1 MKKLKIFPK
10 IFLYTLSLMLIIVL
24 LSHTLIY
31 FLMPW
36 AYNYQQEKAL
46 ETDTVRLVEQ
56 ITTVPPDERL
66 NCVMDFATKWA
77 ANVSVDYDG
86 FSYRMDLL
94 KAETDATSSPDS
106 KVEVTVIAT
115 TTEDGLKIS
124 LAENPLGGADFFKV
138 EQGLSDGAGSITAV
152 VSRQHIEDAVS
163 AVLMILPFTAI
174 LCMVISVL
182 FALAYSRMFTRPI
195 QRISAATEQMR
206 ELKPDTHCPNDTQDE
221 LGMLADNVNSL
232 YQTLLSTI
240 QTLEQEIEKV
250 EAADI
255 QKSNFLRAASHELK
269 TPVTAV
275 SVMLENMLLGIGKY
289 KDRDTYLARCKELT
303 DRLAQMIKEI
313 LDASRAEFAGEQ
325 EQTDFLISDI
335 LETVMEPYQI
345 IAKAKGIAFSIDKS
359 ETYTVYLP
367 QSMIEKAIS
376 NILAN
381 AVSYT
386 KPDGVIHISC
396 KGRQLVIENEC
407 TPIPPEHLAHI
418 FEPFYRPDYGRDRA
432 AGGNGLGL
440 YLVATILKSLDIS
453 YSFSPTED
461 IEGMSFQI
469 CF

>member
-10 IFLYTLSLMLIIVL
+10 TFLYTLGLMLIIVL

-46 ETDTVRLVEQ
+46 EADAARLAEQ
-56 ITTVPPDERL
+56 IITAPSEERV
-66 NCVMDFATKWA
+66 NYVTSFAAKWSA
-77 ANVSVDYDG
+77 NANVVYDD
-86 FSYRMDLL
+86 FSYHVDLL
-94 KAETDATSSPDS
+94 KEAAAASSPNG

-138 EQGLSDGAGSITAV
+138 EQGFSDGAGSITAI

-195 QRISAATEQMR
+195 QRISAATEKMR
-206 ELKPDTHCPNDTQDE
+206 KLEPAAHCPNDAQDE
-221 LGMLADNVNSL
+221 MGMLADNVNSL

-240 QTLEQEIEKV
+240 QTLEQEIKKV

-255 QKSNFLRAASHELK
+255 QKTNFLRAASHELK

-313 LDASRAEFAGEQ
+313 LDASRAEFAREQ
-325 EQTDFLISDI
+325 EQTDFLIVDALKAVI
-335 LETVMEPYQI
+335 EPYQI
-345 IAKAKGIAFSIDKS
+345 IAKAKGIAFSVDAG
-359 ETYTVYLP
+359 EQFTVHLP
-367 QSMIEKAIS
+367 RGMIEKAIS

-386 KPDGVIHISC
+386 KPDGTIYVSC
-396 KGRQLVIENEC
+396 KGQLLIIENEC
-407 TPIPPEHLAHI
+407 TPIPPEHLVHI

-453 YSFSPTED
+453 YSFSPSED

-469 CF
+469 IF

>member
-10 IFLYTLSLMLIIVL
+10 TFLYTLGLMLIIVL

-46 ETDTVRLVEQ
+46 EADAARLVEQ
-56 ITTVPPDERL
+56 IINAPSEERV
-66 NCVMDFATKWA
+66 NYVTSFAAKWSA
-77 ANVSVDYDG
+77 NANVVYDD
-86 FSYRMDLL
+86 FSYHVDLL
-94 KAETDATSSPDS
+94 KEEAAASSPNGR
-106 KVEVTVIAT
+106 VEVTVIAT

-138 EQGLSDGAGSITAV
+138 EQGFSDGAGSITAI

-195 QRISAATEQMR
+195 QRISAATEKMR
-206 ELKPDTHCPNDTQDE
+206 KLEPAAHCPNDAQDE
-221 LGMLADNVNSL
+221 MGMLADNVNSL

-240 QTLEQEIEKV
+240 QTLEQEIKKV

-255 QKSNFLRAASHELK
+255 QKTNFLRAASHELK

-289 KDRDTYLARCKELT
+289 KDKDTYLARCKELT

-313 LDASRAEFAGEQ
+313 LDASRAEFAREQ
-325 EQTDFLISDI
+325 EQTDFLIVDALKAVI
-335 LETVMEPYQI
+335 EPYQI
-345 IAKAKGIAFSIDKS
+345 IAKAKGIAFSVDAG
-359 ETYTVYLP
+359 EQFTVHLP
-367 QSMIEKAIS
+367 RGMIEKAIS

-386 KPDGVIHISC
+386 KPDGTIYVSC
-396 KGRQLVIENEC
+396 KGQLLIIENEC
-407 TPIPPEHLAHI
+407 TPIPPEHLVHI

-440 YLVATILKSLDIS
+440 YLVATILKSLDIP
-453 YSFSPTED
+453 YSFSPSED

-469 CF
+469 IF

>member
-10 IFLYTLSLMLIIVL
+10 TFLYTFGLMLIIVL

-36 AYNYQQEKAL
+36 AYNYQQEKTL
-46 ETDTVRLVEQ
+46 ETDAARLVEQ
-56 ITTVPPDERL
+56 IITTSPDNRL
-66 NCVMDFATKWA
+66 NCVMDFAAKWT

-86 FSYRMDLL
+86 FSYHMDLL
-94 KAETDATSSPDS
+94 KAETDTDPSPDG

-115 TTEDGLKIS
+115 ATEDGLKIS

-138 EQGLSDGAGSITAV
+138 EQGFADGAGSITAV

-182 FALAYSRMFTRPI
+182 FALAYSRMFTRPLE
-195 QRISAATEQMR
+195 QISAVTEQMR
-206 ELKPDTHCPNDTQDE
+206 ELEPDAHCPNETQDE

-275 SVMLENMLLGIGKY
+275 SVILENMLLGIGKY

-325 EQTDFLISDI
+325 EQTDFLIA
-335 LETVMEPYQI
+335 ETIKAVLEPYQI
-345 IAKAKGIAFSIDKS
+345 IAKAKGITFSIDVR
-359 ETYTVYLP
+359 EPFTVHLP
-367 QSMIEKAIS
+367 QGMIEKALS
-376 NILAN
+376 NVLAN

-386 KPDGVIHISC
+386 KPDGTIYVSC
-396 KGRQLVIENEC
+396 KGQRLIIENEC

-453 YSFSPTED
+453 YSFNPSED

-469 CF
+469 IF

>member
-10 IFLYTLSLMLIIVL
+10 TFLYTLGLMLIIVL

-46 ETDTVRLVEQ
+46 ETDAARLVEQ
-56 ITTVPPDERL
+56 IITAPSEERV
-66 NCVMDFATKWA
+66 NYVTSFAAKWS
-77 ANVSVDYDG
+77 ANAYVAYDD
-86 FSYRMDLL
+86 FSYHVDLL
-94 KAETDATSSPDS
+94 KEEAAASSPNG

-115 TTEDGLKIS
+115 ATEDGLKIS

-138 EQGLSDGAGSITAV
+138 EQGFAEGAGNITAI
-152 VSRQHIEDAVS
+152 VSRQHIGDAVS

-195 QRISAATEQMR
+195 QQISAATEKMR
-206 ELKPDTHCPNDTQDE
+206 ELEPDAHCPNDTQDE
-221 LGMLADNVNSL
+221 MGMLADNVNSL

-240 QTLEQEIEKV
+240 QTLEQETEKV

-255 QKSNFLRAASHELK
+255 QKTNFLRAASHELK

-289 KDRDTYLARCKELT
+289 KDRNTYLARCKKLT
-303 DRLAQMIKEI
+303 DQLAQMIKEI

-325 EQTDFLISDI
+325 EQTNFLIADTLKAVI
-335 LETVMEPYQI
+335 EPYQI
-345 IAKAKGIAFSIDKS
+345 IAKAKGIAFSVDAG
-359 ETYTVYLP
+359 EPFAVHYP
-367 QSMIEKAIS
+367 QGMIEKAIS

-386 KPDGVIHISC
+386 KPVGTIYISC
-396 KGRQLVIENEC
+396 KGRRLVIENEC

-432 AGGNGLGL
+432 TGGNGLGL

-453 YSFSPTED
+453 YSFNPSEN
-461 IEGMSFQI
+461 IKGMSFQI
-469 CF
+469 IF

>member
-10 IFLYTLSLMLIIVL
+10 TFLYTLSLMLIIVL

-46 ETDTVRLVEQ
+46 EIDTSRLVEQ
-56 ITTVPPDERL
+56 ITTTSPDDRL

-86 FSYRMDLL
+86 FSYHMDLL
-94 KAETDATSSPDS
+94 KAETDATPSPDG

-115 TTEDGLKIS
+115 TTKDGLKIS

-138 EQGLSDGAGSITAV
+138 EQGFADGAGSITAV

-174 LCMVISVL
+174 LCMAISVL

-195 QRISAATEQMR
+195 EQISAATEQMQ
-206 ELKPDTHCPNDTQDE
+206 ELEPDAHCPNDTQDE
-221 LGMLADNVNSL
+221 MGMLADNVNSL

-240 QTLEQEIEKV
+240 RTLEQEIEKV

-255 QKSNFLRAASHELK
+255 QKTNFLRAASHELK

-325 EQTDFLISDI
+325 EQTDFLIADV
-335 LETVMEPYQI
+335 LGTVMEPYQI
-345 IAKAKGIAFSIDKS
+345 IAKAKGIAFSIDES
-359 ETYTVYLP
+359 ETHTVHLP
-367 QSMIEKAIS
+367 QGMIEKAIS

-386 KPDGVIHISC
+386 KSDGVIHISC
-396 KGRQLVIENEC
+396 MGRQLIIENEC
-407 TPIPPEHLAHI
+407 IPIPPEHLAHI

-440 YLVATILKSLDIS
+440 YLVSTILKSLNIS
-453 YSFSPTED
+453 YTFAPSENID
-461 IEGMSFQI
+461 GMSFQI
-469 CF
+469 FF

>member
-10 IFLYTLSLMLIIVL
+10 TFLYTLGLMLIIVL

-31 FLMPW
+31 FLMPR

-46 ETDTVRLVEQ
+46 EADAARLVEQ
-56 ITTVPPDERL
+56 IITAPSEERV
-66 NCVMDFATKWA
+66 NYVTSFAAKWSA
-77 ANVSVDYDG
+77 NANVVYDD
-86 FSYRMDLL
+86 FSYHVDLL
-94 KAETDATSSPDS
+94 KEAAAASSPNG

-138 EQGLSDGAGSITAV
+138 EQGFSDGAGSITAI

-195 QRISAATEQMR
+195 QRISAATEKMR
-206 ELKPDTHCPNDTQDE
+206 KLEPAAHCPNDAQDE
-221 LGMLADNVNSL
+221 MGMLADNVNSL

-240 QTLEQEIEKV
+240 QTLEQEIKKV

-255 QKSNFLRAASHELK
+255 QKTNFLRAASHELK

-289 KDRDTYLARCKELT
+289 KDKDTYLARCKELT

-313 LDASRAEFAGEQ
+313 LDASRAEFAREQ
-325 EQTDFLISDI
+325 EQTDFLIVDALKAVI
-335 LETVMEPYQI
+335 EPYQI
-345 IAKAKGIAFSIDKS
+345 IAKAKGIAFSVDAG
-359 ETYTVYLP
+359 EQFTVHLP
-367 QSMIEKAIS
+367 RGMIEKAIS

-386 KPDGVIHISC
+386 KPDGTIYVSC
-396 KGRQLVIENEC
+396 KGQLLIIENEC
-407 TPIPPEHLAHI
+407 TPIPPEHLVHI

-440 YLVATILKSLDIS
+440 YLVATILKSLDIP
-453 YSFSPTED
+453 YSFSPSED

-469 CF
+469 IF

>member
-10 IFLYTLSLMLIIVL
+10 TFFYTFGLMLIIVL

-46 ETDTVRLVEQ
+46 ETDAARLVEQ
-56 ITTVPPDERL
+56 IITTSPDNRL
-66 NCVMDFATKWA
+66 NCVMDFAAKWA

-86 FSYRMDLL
+86 FSYHMDLL
-94 KAETDATSSPDS
+94 KAETDATPSPDD

-138 EQGLSDGAGSITAV
+138 EQGFADGAGSITAI

-195 QRISAATEQMR
+195 QQISAATEKMR
-206 ELKPDTHCPNDTQDE
+206 ELEPDAHCPNDTQDE
-221 LGMLADNVNSL
+221 IGMLADNVNSL

-325 EQTDFLISDI
+325 EQTDFLIADALNAVI
-335 LETVMEPYQI
+335 EPYQI
-345 IAKAKGIAFSIDKS
+345 IAKAKGIAFSVDIG
-359 ETYTVYLP
+359 EPFAVHLP
-367 QSMIEKAIS
+367 QGMIEKAIS

-386 KPDGVIHISC
+386 KPDSTIYVSC
-396 KGRQLVIENEC
+396 KGQRLIIENEC
-407 TPIPPEHLAHI
+407 TPIPPEHLVHV

-440 YLVATILKSLDIS
+440 HLVATILKSLDIS
-453 YSFSPTED
+453 YSFSPSED
-461 IEGMSFQI
+461 IKGMSFQI
-469 CF
+469 IF

>member
-10 IFLYTLSLMLIIVL
+10 TFLYTLSLMLIIVL

-46 ETDTVRLVEQ
+46 ETDTARLVEQ
-56 ITTVPPDERL
+56 ITTTSPDERL

-86 FSYRMDLL
+86 FSYHMDLL
-94 KAETDATSSPDS
+94 KAETDATPSPDG

-115 TTEDGLKIS
+115 TIEDGLKIS

-138 EQGLSDGAGSITAV
+138 EQGFSDGAGSITAI

-195 QRISAATEQMR
+195 QQISAATEKMR
-206 ELKPDTHCPNDTQDE
+206 ELEPDAHCPNDTQDE
-221 LGMLADNVNSL
+221 MGMLADNVNSL

-240 QTLEQEIEKV
+240 QTLEREIEKV

-255 QKSNFLRAASHELK
+255 QKTNFLRAASHELK

-289 KDRDTYLARCKELT
+289 KDRDTYLARCKELI

-325 EQTDFLISDI
+325 EQTDFLIADV
-335 LETVMEPYQI
+335 LGTVMEPYQI
-345 IAKAKGIAFSIDKS
+345 IAKAKGIAFSIDES
-359 ETYTVYLP
+359 EAYIVHLP
-367 QSMIEKAIS
+367 QGMIEKAIS

-386 KPDGVIHISC
+386 EPDGVIHISC

-432 AGGNGLGL
+432 TGGNGLGL
-440 YLVATILKSLDIS
+440 YLVSTILKSLDIS
-453 YSFSPTED
+453 YTFAPSESID
-461 IEGMSFQI
+461 GMSFQI
-469 CF
+469 FF

>member
-10 IFLYTLSLMLIIVL
+10 TFLYTLGLMLIIVL

-46 ETDTVRLVEQ
+46 EADAARLVEQ
-56 ITTVPPDERL
+56 IITAPSEERV
-66 NCVMDFATKWA
+66 NYVTSFAAKWSA
-77 ANVSVDYDG
+77 NANVVYDD
-86 FSYRMDLL
+86 FSYHVDLL
-94 KAETDATSSPDS
+94 KEEAAASSPDG
-106 KVEVTVIAT
+106 KVDVTIIAT
-115 TTEDGLKIS
+115 ATEDGLKIS

-138 EQGLSDGAGSITAV
+138 EQGFADGTGSITAI

-195 QRISAATEQMR
+195 QQISAATEKMR
-206 ELKPDTHCPNDTQDE
+206 ELEPDAHCPNDTLDE
-221 LGMLADNVNSL
+221 MGMLADNVNSL

-240 QTLEQEIEKV
+240 RTLEQEIEKV

-275 SVMLENMLLGIGKY
+275 SVLLENMLLGIGKY

-325 EQTDFLISDI
+325 EQADFLIADALNAVI
-335 LETVMEPYQI
+335 EPYQI
-345 IAKAKGIAFSIDKS
+345 IAKAKGIAFSVDTGEPFS
-359 ETYTVYLP
+359 VHLP
-367 QSMIEKAIS
+367 QGMIEKAIS

-386 KPDGVIHISC
+386 KPDGTIYVSC
-396 KGRQLVIENEC
+396 KGQRLIIENEC
-407 TPIPPEHLAHI
+407 TPIPPEHLTHI

-432 AGGNGLGL
+432 TGGNGLGL
-440 YLVATILKSLDIS
+440 YLIATILKSLDIS
-453 YSFSPTED
+453 YSFSPSED

>member
-1 MKKLKIFPK
+1 M
-10 IFLYTLSLMLIIVL
+10 
-24 LSHTLIY
+24 
-31 FLMPW
+31 
-36 AYNYQQEKAL
+36 
-46 ETDTVRLVEQ
+46 
-56 ITTVPPDERL
+56 
-66 NCVMDFATKWA
+66 
-77 ANVSVDYDG
+77 
-86 FSYRMDLL
+86 
-94 KAETDATSSPDS
+94 
-106 KVEVTVIAT
+106 
-115 TTEDGLKIS
+115 KIS

-138 EQGLSDGAGSITAV
+138 EQGFADGAGSITAI

-163 AVLMILPFTAI
+163 AVLMILPFTAM
-174 LCMVISVL
+174 LCMIISVL

-195 QRISAATEQMR
+195 QQISAATEKMR
-206 ELKPDTHCPNDTQDE
+206 KLEPDAHCPNDTQDE
-221 LGMLADNVNSL
+221 MGMLSDNVNSL

-303 DRLAQMIKEI
+303 DRLAQMIKGI

-325 EQTDFLISDI
+325 EQTDFLIADALKAVI
-335 LETVMEPYQI
+335 EPYQI
-345 IAKAKGIAFSIDKS
+345 IAKANGIAFSIDVG
-359 ETYTVYLP
+359 EPFVVHLP
-367 QSMIEKAIS
+367 QGMIEKAIS

-386 KPDGVIHISC
+386 KPDGTIYVSC
-396 KGRQLVIENEC
+396 KGQRLVIENEC
-407 TPIPPEHLAHI
+407 TPIPPEHLTHI

-440 YLVATILKSLDIS
+440 YLVATILKSLDIP
-453 YSFSPTED
+453 YFFSPSED

-469 CF
+469 IF

>member
-10 IFLYTLSLMLIIVL
+10 TFLYTLSLMLIIVL

-36 AYNYQQEKAL
+36 VYNYQQEKAL
-46 ETDTVRLVEQ
+46 AEDTARLVEQ
-56 ITTVPPDERL
+56 IITAPAEERV
-66 NCVMDFATKWA
+66 NYVTNFATKWNA
-77 ANVSVDYDG
+77 NANVIYDD
-86 FSYRMDLL
+86 FSYHVDLL
-94 KAETDATSSPDS
+94 KEEAAASSPDG

-115 TTEDGLKIS
+115 ATEDGLKIS

-138 EQGLSDGAGSITAV
+138 EQGFADGAGSITAI

-195 QRISAATEQMR
+195 QQISAATEKMR
-206 ELKPDTHCPNDTQDE
+206 ELEPAAQCPNDMQDE
-221 LGMLADNVNSL
+221 IGMLADNVNSL
-232 YQTLLSTI
+232 YHTLMTTI
-240 QTLEQEIEKV
+240 QKLEQEIEKV

-275 SVMLENMLLGIGKY
+275 SVLLENMLLGIGKY

-313 LDASRAEFAGEQ
+313 LDASRAEFADEQ
-325 EQTDFLISDI
+325 EQTDFLIADALNAVI
-335 LETVMEPYQI
+335 EPYQI
-345 IAKAKGIAFSIDKS
+345 IAKAKGIAFSVDAGAPFA
-359 ETYTVYLP
+359 VHLP
-367 QSMIEKAIS
+367 QGMIEKAIS

-386 KPDGVIHISC
+386 KPDGTIYISC
-396 KGRQLVIENEC
+396 KGQRLIIENEC
-407 TPIPPEHLAHI
+407 TPIPPGHLTHI

-453 YSFSPTED
+453 YSFSPSEN